1 MMNVSWPKMTHEAA
15 EAKSTEAIWMLDVA
29 AWFVEEQIAAGRQFI
44 FEHPVSARSWVRP
57 NIKAIAEHPTVFQS
71 TFDQCMYGMVSKVTQ
86 TPMQKRTMLMSNMPA
101 VMQEFSGHSCQGG
114 HTHVQIQ
121 GTEGG
126 EKRTTWS
133 QRYPDLLCMAM
144 ANCTQ
149 RQVQLDNI
157 P

>member
-1 MMNVSWPKMTHEAA
+1 
-15 EAKSTEAIWMLDVA
+15 MLDVA
-29 AWFVEEQIAAGRQFI
+29 AWFMEEQIAAGGKFI
-44 FEHPVSARSWVRP
+44 FEHPAGARSWVRP
-57 NIKAIAEHPTVFQS
+57 NIKAIAEHLTVFQS
-71 TFDQCMYGMVSKVTQ
+71 TFDQCIYGLVSKVTQ
-86 TPMQKRTMLMSNMPA
+86 TPMQKRTMFKTNMPA
-101 VMQEFSGHSCQGG
+101 VMQEFSGQSCQGG

-133 QRYPDLLCMAM
+133 QRYPDLLCMAI